1 MVSKLADQYQKNGFV
16 SGIQIISMREAWAH
30 RNRLE
35 HAENQV
41 GALHY
46 KSKVHTILTSPLEI
60 ATNKKA
66 KNFFIPIK
74 SSLDSL
80 LFAIIL

>member
-1 MVSKLADQYQKNGFV
+1 MWYEMHTKPMVSELAENFQKNGFV
-16 SGIQIISMREAWAH
+16 SGIRIMSSQEADAH

-35 HAENQV
+35 YAESQT

-66 KNFFIPIK
+66 
-74 SSLDSL
+74 LD
-80 LFAIIL
+80 IVE